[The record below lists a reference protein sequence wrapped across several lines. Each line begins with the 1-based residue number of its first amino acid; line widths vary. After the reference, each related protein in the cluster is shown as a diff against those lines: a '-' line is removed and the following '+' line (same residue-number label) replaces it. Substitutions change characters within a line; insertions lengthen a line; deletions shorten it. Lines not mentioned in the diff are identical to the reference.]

1 MTRIIVGIDGSDS
14 AKQALGWAIEHASA
28 GDTVTAVHTWSM
40 YLVGG
45 MESPYV
51 NPADYEVLARQSADA
66 IVEEVLADFVQ
77 PDKDSTESVA
87 DGSDRPELLT
97 EVRHGHAGRILIE
110 LSEEADLVVVGS
122 RGLGGFRGLMLGS
135 VSTYVVHHARCP
147 VVVVPTKRD

>member
-14 AKQALGWAIEHASA
+14 AKNALSWAIEHASA
-28 GDTVTAVHTWSM
+28 EDTITAVHTWSM

-45 MESPYV
+45 METPYV

-66 IVEEVLADFVQ
+66 IVEEVMA
-77 PDKDSTESVA
+77 SVA
-87 DGSDRPELLT
+87 EKFADEDALPELST

-147 VVVVPTKRD
+147 VVVVPTERE

>member
-14 AKQALGWAIEHASA
+14 AKQALSWAIEHASA
-28 GDTVTAVHTWSM
+28 EDTITAVHTWSM

-45 MESPYV
+45 METPYV

-66 IVEEVLADFVQ
+66 IVEEVMESIGEKLSGEDFSPKLV
-77 PDKDSTESVA
+77 
-87 DGSDRPELLT
+87 T

-147 VVVVPTKRD
+147 VVVVPTERG